1 VSYFDRHNRPGNIR
15 QNCHQMGNVVITK
28 QEQLPDDLRMLLG
41 KKFVPADHTDILY
54 ISGSVSI
61 HSLARIPFYL
71 CLAMTALAGIFWL
84 YNLITELTKWNRHSE
99 FRNEG
104 VIITFIIFAFM
115 SLMLL
120 LCASYLRRSKR
131 LQERIASGEIRYG
144 MWITPTHLLSHDLN
158 EGLKCVAKKEIASLD
173 IYRSGRP
180 PHLEMVLVQLNN
192 KQVIRIAAD
201 WLVGYYK
208 KVDALKELIERKL
221 LSDKIRLD
229 VIDHFLNS
237 CSTPDSRHNR
247 FFQLARFVENYDE
260 QNKLDP
266 AEKSELINYVNKNI
280 GGWSPAERVAEQEWW
295 VEINTVE
302 NWEYGVNGVT
312 WYQEVKGFPKEPHW
326 MMPLARSAVLESEQ
340 ADLLA
345 KQNVD
350 EFIEADSYSGL
361 EGLKLMI
368 DLGDYCIQRIME
380 SGKFAH
386 LKVLHTPHVCSND
399 KELGKQFAAW
409 KSEHNIE
416 ST

>member
-1 VSYFDRHNRPGNIR
+1 
-15 QNCHQMGNVVITK
+15 MGNVIITK
-28 QEQLPDDLRMLLG
+28 PELLTDNLQILLG
-41 KKFVPADHTDILY
+41 KTFVPADHADILY
-54 ISGSVSI
+54 IPGSVSI
-61 HSLARIPFYL
+61 YNLARIPFYM
-71 CLAMTALAGIFWL
+71 CLVMTALAGIFWL
-84 YNLITELTKWNRHSE
+84 YALITELIKWTRHSE

-120 LCASYLRRSKR
+120 LSAWYFHRSKK
-131 LQERIASGEIRYG
+131 LQARIESGEIRYG
-144 MWITPTHLLSHDLN
+144 LWITPTHLLSHDLN
-158 EGLKCVAKKEIASLD
+158 EGLRCVPKKEVASLE

-180 PHLEMVLVQLNN
+180 PLNMVVAHLHN
-192 KQVIRIAAD
+192 KQVMRIVAD

-208 KVDALKELIERKL
+208 QVEALKELIESKL
-221 LSDKIRLD
+221 LSDKIRPE
-229 VIDHFLNS
+229 VIDQFLNS
-237 CSTPDSRHNR
+237 YRTPDSRHNR
-247 FFQLARFVENYDE
+247 FFQLARFVESYDE
-260 QNKLDP
+260 ENKLNQG
-266 AEKSELINYVNKNI
+266 EKSELINYVNKNI
-280 GGWSPAERVAEQEWW
+280 GDWSPAERVAEQKWW

-312 WYQEVKGFPKEPHW
+312 WYQEFKGFPKKPYW
-326 MMPLARSAVLESEQ
+326 MMPLAKYAILEFEQ

-386 LKVLHTPHVCSND
+386 LKVLHTPAH
-399 KELGKQFAAW
+399 LQQ
-409 KSEHNIE
+409 
-416 ST
+416 